1 MSNAVRSAAQAEKDA
16 IVFKALANPV
26 RLQIVSLVAASPE
39 GQVSAGHIV
48 ERFSL
53 SQPTISHHLRVL
65 REAGVL
71 TTYKSSTFVYYR
83 FAPQLHDT
91 VTSILPDAAA
101 AQPPADTTP
110 ARRTAASKTTPRKA
124 AARPAAA
131 SATASETAKPQAQ
144 ESPQPEPQSTP
155 PIEAHDDHDDHEGK
169 KGKKK
174 DKKSK
179 KGKKGKKK

>member
-1 MSNAVRSAAQAEKDA
+1 MSNVVRSAAQAEKDA
-16 IVFKALANPV
+16 VVFKALANPV

-48 ERFSL
+48 EQFSL

-83 FAPQLHDT
+83 FAPQLRET
-91 VTSILPDAAA
+91 VSAILPDAAVAQPPTEPAPARRA
-101 AQPPADTTP
+101 AKRSPSQAGQPPADVEMPPP
-110 ARRTAASKTTPRKA
+110 AEQ
-124 AARPAAA
+124 
-131 SATASETAKPQAQ
+131 ET
-144 ESPQPEPQSTP
+144 PQPATP
-155 PIEAHDDHDDHEGK
+155 ELVPEEDDEHGK

-174 DKKSK
+174 DKKKDK